1 MCGLLVCVAV
11 TITAAAT
18 AAAESERIQPDR
30 PNVSAST
37 YTVVPS
43 AVQIEAG
50 AQYSRTSIGGSSADR
65 QFFLD
70 VLLRAGLTERM
81 EFRLQGE
88 PLVVTRGEQDDI
100 GNGDIAV
107 GAKYRFFDA
116 REGHWWPSLAVLPF
130 VRFPIAH
137 EPHGTNL
144 PDFALIGLASFILPW
159 GLGLDV
165 NAGAGGLG
173 QRPGGYLVQ
182 GVAAASLSRDIA
194 ERWSTYVEVF
204 FASAAQRGAQA
215 SVGFDAGVQFFLT
228 QSLALDAA
236 VETSLVG
243 PGPDYA
249 FRAGL
254 SVRFGR

>member
-1 MCGLLVCVAV
+1 VAASIGV
-11 TITAAAT
+11 SAAAG
-18 AAAESERIQPDR
+18 AAADRIQPDR
-30 PNVSAST
+30 PNFSAST
-37 YTVVPS
+37 YTVAPGVL
-43 AVQIEAG
+43 QIETG
-50 AQYSRTSIGGSSADR
+50 AQYSHTSIGGSPADR

-70 VLLRAGLTERM
+70 VMLRAGLTERI
-81 EFRLQGE
+81 ELRLQGE
-88 PLVVTRGEQDDI
+88 PLVVTRGERDDT
-100 GNGDIAV
+100 GNGDISLQ
-107 GAKYRFFDA
+107 AKYRFLDA
-116 REGHWWPSLAVLPF
+116 REGRWWPSLGILPF

-144 PDFALIGLASFILPW
+144 PDFALIALASFTLPW

-173 QRPGGYLVQ
+173 QRPSGYLAQ

-204 FASAAQRGAQA
+204 FESAAQPGARA
-215 SVGFDAGVQFFLT
+215 SVGFDGGVQFFLT
-228 QSLALDAA
+228 QNLALDAA
-236 VETSLVG
+236 VQTSLAG

>member
-1 MCGLLVCVAV
+1 V
-11 TITAAAT
+11 AAAVGVSVG
-18 AAAESERIQPDR
+18 AAAESDRIQPDR

-37 YTVVPS
+37 YTVAPGIL
-43 AVQIEAG
+43 QIETG
-50 AQYSRTSIGGSSADR
+50 AQYSHTSIGGSPADR
-65 QFFLD
+65 EFSLD
-70 VLLRAGLTERM
+70 VMLRVGLTERI
-81 EFRLQGE
+81 ELRLQGE
-88 PLVVTRGEQDDI
+88 PLVVLRGERDDT
-100 GNGDIAV
+100 GNGDISLQ
-107 GAKYRFFDA
+107 AKYRFLDA

-144 PDFALIGLASFILPW
+144 PDFALIGLASFTLPW

-173 QRPGGYLVQ
+173 QRPSGYLAQ
-182 GVAAASLSRDIA
+182 GVAAATLSRDIA
-194 ERWSTYVEVF
+194 ERWSTYAEVF
-204 FASAAQRGAQA
+204 FSSAAQRGARA
-215 SVGFDAGVQFFLT
+215 SVGFDGGVQFFLT
-228 QSLALDAA
+228 QNLALDAA
-236 VETSLVG
+236 AETSLAG